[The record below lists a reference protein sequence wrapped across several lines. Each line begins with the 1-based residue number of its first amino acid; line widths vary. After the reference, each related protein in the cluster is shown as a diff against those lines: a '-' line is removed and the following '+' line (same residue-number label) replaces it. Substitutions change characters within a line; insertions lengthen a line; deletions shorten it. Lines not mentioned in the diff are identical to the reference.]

1 LVTGSK
7 RLTFY
12 RTSSTETRSQGVRP
26 RFLLSKGSGP
36 SSVFGARDRV
46 TRQDL
51 VVTFKSIV
59 ALVSEAVKF
68 FRIPEVLAAI
78 AGIAMFVRKL
88 FFVT

>member
-1 LVTGSK
+1 M
-7 RLTFY
+7 F
-12 RTSSTETRSQGVRP
+12 GV
-26 RFLLSKGSGP
+26 G
-36 SSVFGARDRV
+36 DRV

-59 ALVSEAVKF
+59 SLVSEAVKF
-68 FRIPEVLAAI
+68 LRIPEVLAAI